1 MSGAVN
7 LMIHILVDGCNDA
20 VALQEKVRIRNM
32 GRAPAPVASII
43 SLFPADQVNACHLTF
58 CSQKF
63 HR

>member
-43 SLFPADQVNACHLTF
+43 SLFPADQVNACHF
-58 CSQKF
+58 SIGSQEF